1 MNQIISTSASFMIT
15 YFAEPQSSV
24 DKILKVHHKIYDLLS
39 SISMANYSLAIEKV
53 LVILVAFSAETFPEK
68 DRLIFRK
75 KQNKIEIR
83 INIDYEKLKSAT
95 EAETLQLIAEAY
107 LAAISRFLSK
117 RKDFDAKNFYIDV
130 ENLFRENHFLA

>member
-1 MNQIISTSASFMIT
+1 METQFDTQSVWINYMTDNESSLKIMDFDTKIMSVLVHLDIKKYSTHL
-15 YFAEPQSSV
+15 
-24 DKILKVHHKIYDLLS
+24 DKIVV
-39 SISMANYSLAIEKV
+39 V
-53 LVILVAFSAETFPEK
+53 LVALEPISFPEK

-83 INIDYEKLKSAT
+83 INIDYEKLKNAT

-130 ENLFRENHFLA
+130 EKLFRENHFLV